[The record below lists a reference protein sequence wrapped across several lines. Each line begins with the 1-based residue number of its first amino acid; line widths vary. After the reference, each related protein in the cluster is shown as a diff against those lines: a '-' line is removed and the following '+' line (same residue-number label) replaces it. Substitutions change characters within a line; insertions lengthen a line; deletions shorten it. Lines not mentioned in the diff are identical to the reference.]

1 MTVSLGNALNALRG
15 QMDAPVA
22 AFLSSC
28 VRCGLCAEACLFY
41 TETGDPRFAPIR
53 KLEPL
58 RRLWRREFTLLGRL
72 AAGLGLGKQLTD
84 ADLAEWEELVYDS
97 CTLCGRCTMVCPV
110 GNDLTYMIRKLREG
124 MVAAGHAPDGLKAA
138 SKRALT
144 EIGPTG
150 VGVYTVR
157 KLVEAQSREGGIPI
171 EMDKEGADWLV
182 TISSMEFIAFP
193 EVLAALARIFKKAG
207 ATWTIASDAYEATN
221 VGIQIGSQDVAGA
234 IVQRTVDAA
243 HRLKV
248 KGVVTPECGHAYQA
262 MRWEGPN
269 LVGRAFDFE
278 VVHLIDLLDRWRAEG
293 RIATTG
299 KEGRRLTYHD
309 PCQTS
314 RRGGLDPQARRL
326 LGMVADEFVESSDP
340 GAWNWCCGGGGG
352 VSANHRAEALRF
364 KVFAVKKRQ
373 FEAAG
378 AEGVVTTCS
387 NCRNVLEQA
396 LEHYGMELP
405 VLGLTELIAQYLDDG
420 KDAR

>member
-1 MTVSLGNALNALRG
+1 MTVSLANGLDALRG
-15 QMDAPVA
+15 QIDAPVA

-28 VRCGLCAEACLFY
+28 VHCGLCAEACLFY
-41 TETGDPRFAPIR
+41 TETGDPKYAPIR

-58 RRLWRREFTLLGRL
+58 KRLWRREFTLAGRL
-72 AAGLGLGKQLTD
+72 AAWLGLSRQLTD
-84 ADLAEWEELVYDS
+84 ADFAEWEELVYDS

-110 GNDLTYMIRKLREG
+110 GNDLTAMIRKLREG

-150 VGVYTVR
+150 VGVHTVR
-157 KLVEAQSREGGIPI
+157 KLVEAQSREGGITI

-182 TISSMEFIAFP
+182 TISSIEFIAFP
-193 EVLAALARIFKKAG
+193 EVLAALAKIFKKAG

-221 VGIQIGSQDVAGA
+221 VGVQIGSADVARA

-269 LVGRAFDFE
+269 LVGKAYDFE
-278 VVHLIDLLDRWRAEG
+278 VIHLIALLDRWRDEG
-293 RIATTG
+293 RIATTA
-299 KEGRRLTYHD
+299 KASTRLTYHD
-309 PCQTS
+309 PCQIS
-314 RRGGLDPQARRL
+314 RRGGLDPHARRL
-326 LGMVADEFVESSDP
+326 LGMVAAEFVETSDP

-378 AEGVVTTCS
+378 AEGVVTACS

-396 LEHYGMELP
+396 IEHYGMELP
-405 VLGLTELIAQYLDDG
+405 VLGLTEMIAQYLDEG
-420 KDAR
+420 EPA